1 MINKVIMSN
10 QYNIPNICELD
21 NKVLMNDNTYNGP
34 LYYNSVFKMPVKPD
48 SIYSQYLLS
57 SYKKD
62 IPLKL
67 SLRNSI
73 HHNIER
79 AGFRNQGGCGASWA
93 FSTVSVLSDRY
104 AIKYKIPNPYLSVA
118 WVLCNEFINTNSCN
132 IKNNTYDTAKW
143 IENNYVKN
151 ESCWPFKIIKNNNYD
166 SNILINN
173 LDNCCYDCCDNSL
186 NINVKFSILP
196 NSIKYIGITDNN
208 NQIDINNTIKAIQIN
223 ILTFG
228 PIVSTFKVYEDF
240 IDYWENKAIL
250 GEIYTPKT
258 NKLIGIQSVS
268 ITGWGIENNIRYWE
282 IRNSW
287 GYSGDNGYCKIAFST
302 NDTPYN
308 LLTGIDIPIY
318 DGKHFNGGTISFEP
332 NILPNYDYFKFTNI
346 FKVDNKLYILL
357 FFIFLFFVISIIKPY
372 FFRG

>member
-1 MINKVIMSN
+1 VINKVIMSN

-228 PIVSTFKVYEDF
+228 PIVSTFKVYD
-240 IDYWENKAIL
+240 
-250 GEIYTPKT
+250 
-258 NKLIGIQSVS
+258 
-268 ITGWGIENNIRYWE
+268 WE